1 MDISF
6 SDAVLTYNA
15 QELIQ
20 FYLYKAITPQQLS
33 QGIFI

>member
-6 SDAVLTYNA
+6 SDAVLKYDA
-15 QELIQ
+15 QEIIW
-20 FYLYKAITPQQLS
+20 FYLYKAITPQQFS